1 MLARQGPF
9 LLWHTARGVAL
20 LGCPPVHAA
29 LISSSST
36 FREVCT
42 PSAPGILSLPA
53 VQETRL
59 GSCVAGWGWDQ
70 MRSKWV

>member
-42 PSAPGILSLPA
+42 PSAPGFLSLPA

-59 GSCVAGWGWDQ
+59 GGCVAEWGWDQ